1 MDRSFCYT
9 TVVAARTFAGNVD
22 RVFVGVV
29 TGLQQSV
36 KRGDFN
42 SLLFLYIICIE
53 YNYIL

>member
-36 KRGDFN
+36 KRGDLKQ
-42 SLLFLYIICIE
+42 SPLFVYYLY
-53 YNYIL
+53 